1 MGLLNH
7 IHVFQTDAIPLQ
19 VDAKLPGIVF
29 NMKFLT
35 FKSPRQLLIRVLL
48 ICDLKMCDRCRIG
61 TATLSLQGR
70 SSTNGN

>member
-19 VDAKLPGIVF
+19 VDAKQPGIVL

-35 FKSPRQLLIRVLL
+35 LESPRQLLIRVLL
-48 ICDLKMCDRCRIG
+48 ICDLK
-61 TATLSLQGR
+61 
-70 SSTNGN
+70 NV